1 MFRRSAILIALALV
15 LATAATACSDDGD
28 DSAKK
33 KKSSTSPT
41 TSSTTPR
48 TTTTT
53 VAPTTT
59 APTPPETTAVPA
71 TSPAAVCPTSRQE
84 AASRLLASWA
94 AGDRAGAGACAVPSA
109 VDALFAEAVNPL
121 GYSFY
126 ECVPIDNEF
135 TSRCSFMTG
144 GGAHFLTVEQDSENS
159 EVKVVG
165 YVFEGS

>member
-1 MFRRSAILIALALV
+1 MFRRSIVLGVVV
-15 LATAATACSDDGD
+15 LATATACSDDGD

-33 KKSSTSPT
+33 KKAQPSTTTST
-41 TSSTTPR
+41 TSS

-59 APTPPETTAVPA
+59 APTTPA
-71 TSPAAVCPTSRQE
+71 TTLAPVTPPAGACPTSRQE
-84 AASRLLASWA
+84 AASRILASWA

-109 VDALFAEAVNPL
+109 VDALFAEPVNPL

-126 ECVPIDNEF
+126 ECVPVDNEF
-135 TSRCSFMTG
+135 RSRCSFMTG

-159 EVKVVG
+159 QVQVIAYE
-165 YVFEGS
+165 FQGS